1 MRTVLR
7 LLGTRYGIAMVLI
20 VVVLVVVG
28 FGRTIF
34 IDGAG
39 PGNDGL
45 GPTIGPVGSQT
56 PDPYS
61 SLGDDGVVED
71 PSSVM
76 PSLSKGAADA
86 STVAT
91 RFARAWLRKPGVAG
105 EQWRA
110 GLRPDASSDLME
122 NLAETDPS
130 DVPATTITGPTVLE
144 DAGQTVTAKVP
155 TDGGTIVLKLE
166 TISGRWQ
173 VTSLDWEM
181 A

>member
-28 FGRTIF
+28 FGRIVFTEG
-34 IDGAG
+34 DRST
-39 PGNDGL
+39 NDAL
-45 GPTIGPVGSQT
+45 GPTVAPATPTT

-61 SLGDDGVVED
+61 SLGDDGVQDE
-71 PSSVM
+71 PASVA

-86 STVAT
+86 NTVAT
-91 RFARAWLRKPGVAG
+91 RFAKAWIRKAGVTG

-110 GLRPDASSDLME
+110 GLKPDASSELME
-122 NLAETDPS
+122 DLADTDPA
-130 DVPATTITGPTVLE
+130 DVPTATITGPTALE
-144 DAGQTVTAKVP
+144 DFGQVATAKVP
-155 TDGGTIVLKLE
+155 ADGGTIVLQLE
-166 TISGRWQ
+166 AINGRWQ
-173 VTSLDWEM
+173 VTSLDWEV

>member
-34 IDGAG
+34 TGGD
-39 PGNDGL
+39 PSNNDAL
-45 GPTIGPVGSQT
+45 GPTVAPVTTT
-56 PDPYS
+56 PDPFS
-61 SLGDDGVVED
+61 SLGDDGVQDE
-71 PSSVM
+71 PASAA

-86 STVAT
+86 NAVAT
-91 RFARAWLRKPGVAG
+91 RFAKAWVRKPGVSG

-110 GLRPDASSDLME
+110 GLKPDASNELME
-122 NLAETDPS
+122 GLADTDPN
-130 DVPATTITGPTVLE
+130 DVPAATITGPTVLE
-144 DAGQTVTAKVP
+144 DFGQVATAKIP
-155 TDGGTIVLKLE
+155 ADGGTIVLQLE
-166 TISGRWQ
+166 AINGRWQ
-173 VTSLDWEM
+173 VTSLDWEV

>member
-28 FGRTIF
+28 FGRI
-34 IDGAG
+34 IYSDRDQ
-39 PGNDGL
+39 PSNDAL
-45 GPTIGPVGSQT
+45 GPTVAPVSTT

-61 SLGDDGVVED
+61 SLGDDGVQDE
-71 PSSVM
+71 PASAA

-86 STVAT
+86 NAVAT
-91 RFARAWLRKPGVAG
+91 RFAKAWIRKPGLTG

-110 GLRPDASSDLME
+110 GLKPDASSDLME
-122 NLAETDPS
+122 DLADTDPS
-130 DVPATTITGPTVLE
+130 DVPTATITGPAALE
-144 DAGQTVTAKVP
+144 NFGQVATAKVP
-155 TDGGTIVLKLE
+155 AEGGTIVLQLE
-166 TISGRWQ
+166 AINGRWQ
-173 VTSLDWEM
+173 VTSLDWEV

>member
-34 IDGAG
+34 TDED
-39 PGNDGL
+39 PSGNDAF
-45 GPTIGPVGSQT
+45 GPTVAPATTT
-56 PDPYS
+56 PDPYN
-61 SLGDDGVVED
+61 SLGDDGVQDE
-71 PSSVM
+71 PASVA

-86 STVAT
+86 NAVAT
-91 RFARAWLRKPGVAG
+91 RFAKAWIRKPGVTG

-110 GLRPDASSDLME
+110 GLKPDASSDLME
-122 NLAETDPS
+122 DLADTDPN
-130 DVPATTITGPTVLE
+130 DVPTATITGPTVLE
-144 DAGQTVTAKVP
+144 DSGQVMTAKVP
-155 TDGGTIVLKLE
+155 AEGGTIVLQLE
-166 TISGRWQ
+166 AIGGRWQ
-173 VTSLDWEM
+173 VTSLDWEV